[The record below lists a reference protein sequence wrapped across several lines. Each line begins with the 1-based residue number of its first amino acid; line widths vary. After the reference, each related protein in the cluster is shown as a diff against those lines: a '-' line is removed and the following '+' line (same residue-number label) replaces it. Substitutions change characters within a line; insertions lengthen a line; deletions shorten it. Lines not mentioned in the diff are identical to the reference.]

1 MSDLTSARNAYPSS
15 TADPFA
21 STKLQLINTLQCQHL
36 VTALQ
41 ISLEK
46 VRKRM
51 SLDTKPSEVA
61 LTELYRIVIASE
73 RLLEHYGCKKNW
85 LKAAI
90 WPVNCKEAFSLRI
103 LNLFQKKRQ

>member
-1 MSDLTSARNAYPSS
+1 MSDLTFTRNAYPSS
-15 TADPFA
+15 TADPFP

-73 RLLEHYGCKKNW
+73 RLLEHCCEKNW

-90 WPVNCKEAFSLRI
+90 WLVNCKEAFSLRI
-103 LNLFQKKRQ
+103 LNLFQQKRQ